1 MFSRLLKDNSLRP
14 STHTYSVTIG
24 GLCRQGLV
32 DEAYDLFRKMELDG
46 CLPDSFC
53 YNRIIH
59 GFLHDKDPHEAVA
72 LIQEMVSKGFSA
84 DTTTMSLLIQ
94 VLPKNQLNHPLVQ
107 KLLNGPDINIQEIE
121 S

>member
-1 MFSRLLKDNSLRP
+1 MFLRLSKDNSLRP

-32 DEAYDLFRKMELDG
+32 DEAYDLFRKMEL
-46 CLPDSFC
+46 
-53 YNRIIH
+53 
-59 GFLHDKDPHEAVA
+59 DPHEAVA